1 MKYKN
6 YKMKE
11 IASFSQGKQVEVN
24 EQYAEKSENKE
35 RFIRIVDYTNE
46 NEPIRYVKN
55 FGERY
60 YAKKNDLVMIRYGS
74 QTAGKVVMGKEGII
88 ANNMFKI
95 NLNNEIILNKY
106 MYYYLSQKEVY
117 KYIRNS
123 QSSSTMPALNFGILN
138 DFEIK
143 IPNIEEQK
151 RTVKILSLIDKK
163 IDENNHTNNNL
174 QEISKQLYKRWF
186 IDFEFSNE
194 DGNPYKS
201 SGGKMID
208 SELGKIPEGW
218 NIYKLDELFY
228 HISPGTNYQP
238 KRVETGIPFLNV
250 KNINNGYI
258 DTTDS
263 KYITEEDY
271 KKVHKSWKPE
281 ENDLL
286 LSRIGTI
293 GLVTTIRQEDLPLA
307 VHYNFIVLKTNSLP
321 FEFAYFLL
329 QSDDFQSKYRY
340 CVKQSVQEYVTVED
354 AKNIKVALPKNN
366 VLYDIFIKNYE
377 RILNIQRE
385 NKNLEQLRDTL
396 LPKLMNGEIDL
407 DNIEI

>member
-1 MKYKN
+1 MEFKK

-11 IASFSQGKQVEVN
+11 ISSFSQGKQVEVN
-24 EQYAEKSENKE
+24 EQYAEKSENRE

-151 RTVKILSLIDKK
+151 RTIKILSLIDKK
-163 IDENNHTNNNL
+163 IDKNNHTNDNLHELANTLIDNIISRSYEFEKLKEILKFVKGKKPNDIKEIKNDNYLKYLTIACLNN
-174 QEISKQLYKRWF
+174 QEINYASQEKTVIVNKDLLMVM
-186 IDFEFSNE
+186 
-194 DGNPYKS
+194 DGAS
-201 SGGKMID
+201 SGDIYY
-208 SELGKIPEGW
+208 SEYGIVGSTLA
-218 NIYKLDELFY
+218 KLELV
-228 HISPGTNYQP
+228 N
-238 KRVETGIPFLNV
+238 
-250 KNINNGYI
+250 KN
-258 DTTDS
+258 
-263 KYITEEDY
+263 Y
-271 KKVHKSWKPE
+271 KKEYVYFLIKK
-281 ENDLL
+281 
-286 LSRIGTI
+286 
-293 GLVTTIRQEDLPLA
+293 
-307 VHYNFIVLKTNSLP
+307 YNSL
-321 FEFAYFLL
+321 
-329 QSDDFQSKYRY
+329 
-340 CVKQSVQEYVTVED
+340 
-354 AKNIKVALPKNN
+354 
-366 VLYDIFIKNYE
+366 IKNKNTGSA
-377 RILNIQRE
+377 IPHTD
-385 NKNLEQLRDTL
+385 KVFVGNLEIPKINLEDQKILENLLNKIFKNSEQNKTLIKLRDTL

-407 DNIEI
+407 KKIEI

>member
-174 QEISKQLYKRWF
+174 
-186 IDFEFSNE
+186 
-194 DGNPYKS
+194 
-201 SGGKMID
+201 
-208 SELGKIPEGW
+208 
-218 NIYKLDELFY
+218 
-228 HISPGTNYQP
+228 
-238 KRVETGIPFLNV
+238 
-250 KNINNGYI
+250 
-258 DTTDS
+258 
-263 KYITEEDY
+263 
-271 KKVHKSWKPE
+271 
-281 ENDLL
+281 LL
-286 LSRIGTI
+286 I
-293 GLVTTIRQEDLPLA
+293 A
-307 VHYNFIVLKTNSLP
+307 
-321 FEFAYFLL
+321 
-329 QSDDFQSKYRY
+329 
-340 CVKQSVQEYVTVED
+340 
-354 AKNIKVALPKNN
+354 
-366 VLYDIFIKNYE
+366 
-377 RILNIQRE
+377 
-385 NKNLEQLRDTL
+385 
-396 LPKLMNGEIDL
+396 
-407 DNIEI
+407 